1 MKVTLTEHQQ
11 VVFEEIVSE
20 IKGNIFTFYKSK
32 DINDRLLSLTGQAGT
47 GKSVL
52 TTCITAHIINEFHKE
67 NCYTNDSI
75 VVTAPTHKATSVLR
89 NMLLADDIKAE
100 CKTIY
105 SFLNIEPIYDYDT
118 GEEKY
123 AVARG
128 KHTPAAASLLII
140 DESSMISEKL
150 FELILETITTGKVNT
165 ILFIGDSYQLLPV
178 DNSDDNEV
186 FKIKKQFELTQIV
199 RQAADSEIIKLA
211 TKVRNM
217 IETQKFGDLNKLI
230 KESESDDIELFES
243 REEFLE
249 SYYGSN
255 QWYMEDKIISAF
267 TNNQVDNFN
276 KDVRVRFWGER
287 GIDNPAHFL
296 ASDMI
301 RFKKA
306 LVENGFFKDNN
317 RTIYSNNQEVML
329 NHAELVDN
337 GKDGLRF
344 WKCTVVGRKNT
355 DFIRIIDPDS
365 ELLYNEKLEGL
376 ANLAKTTKYPYKMQF
391 WKDYHQLKNAFA
403 DVQYVYAATIH
414 KLQGSSY
421 DIAYIDLASLLHN
434 KNILDD
440 MKFRLVYVAIT
451 RAKLGLKILY

>member
-1 MKVTLTEHQQ
+1 MEKKLTTHQQ
-11 VVFEEIVSE
+11 EVFEEIVSTIE
-20 IKGNIFTFYKSK
+20 GNLFTFYKSK
-32 DINDRLLSLTGQAGT
+32 DMDDRLLSLTGQAGC

-52 TTCITAHIINEFHKE
+52 TTHIIKHIIDKFRKE

-75 VVTAPTHKATSVLR
+75 VATAPTHKATSVLR
-89 NMLLADDIKAE
+89 NMLLEEDIQAE

-105 SFLNIEPIYDYDT
+105 SFLNIEPIYDYNT

-128 KHTPAAASLLII
+128 KRTPATASLLLI
-140 DESSMISEKL
+140 DESSMISEELYK
-150 FELILETITTGKVNT
+150 LILETITTGKVNT
-165 ILFIGDSYQLLPV
+165 ILFVGDPFQLLPV
-178 DNSDDNEV
+178 DKSEENEV

-199 RQAADSEIIKLA
+199 RQAENSPIIKLA
-211 TKVRNM
+211 TKVRQM
-217 IETQKFGDLNKLI
+217 IETQEFEDLNELI

-243 REEFLE
+243 REEFLKSFYE
-249 SYYGSN
+249 N
-255 QWYMEDKIISAF
+255 DQWYKEDKIISSF

-276 KDVRVRFWGER
+276 KDVRTRFWGER
-287 GIDNPAHFL
+287 GISNPVHYL
-296 ASDMI
+296 PTDMI

-306 LVENGFFKDNN
+306 LIENGFFKDNN

-329 NHAELVDN
+329 NHVEFVDN
-337 GKDGLRF
+337 GENGLRF
-344 WKCTVVGRKNT
+344 WKCTVVGRKHT

-365 ELLYNEKLEGL
+365 ELIYNEKLEGL
-376 ANLAKTTKYPYKMQF
+376 ANLAKTAKYPYNMEF

-403 DVQYVYAATIH
+403 NVQYVYAATIH

-421 DIAYIDLASLLHN
+421 DTAYIDLASLLHN
-434 KNILDD
+434 QDILDD
-440 MKFRLVYVAIT
+440 MKFRLVYVAVT

>member
-1 MKVTLTEHQQ
+1 MERKLTTHQQ
-11 VVFEEIVSE
+11 EVFEEIVNTIE
-20 IKGNIFTFYKSK
+20 GNLFTFDKRK

-52 TTCITAHIINEFHKE
+52 TTKITKYIIDKLNAN
-67 NCYTNDSI
+67 NCYSNDSI

-105 SFLNIEPIYDYDT
+105 SFLNIEPIYDYNT
-118 GEEKY
+118 GEEKF

-128 KHTPAAASLLII
+128 KHTPAAASLLVI
-140 DESSMISEKL
+140 DESSMISEELYK
-150 FELILETITTGKVNT
+150 LILETITTGKVNT
-165 ILFIGDSYQLLPV
+165 ILFIGDPFQLLPV
-178 DNSDDNEV
+178 DNSDENEV

-199 RQAADSEIIKLA
+199 RQAENSPIIKLA

-230 KESESDDIELFES
+230 KESKSDDIELFES

-249 SYYGSN
+249 SFYEN
-255 QWYMEDKIISAF
+255 DQWYKEDKIISSF

-276 KDVRVRFWGER
+276 KDVRVRFWEER
-287 GIDNPAHFL
+287 GINNPAHFL

-306 LVENGFFKDNN
+306 LIENGFFKDNN

-329 NHAELVDN
+329 NHAELVDT

-344 WKCTVVGRKNT
+344 WKCTVVGRKYT

-376 ANLAKTTKYPYKMQF
+376 ANLAKTTKYPYKMGF

-403 DVQYVYAATIH
+403 NVQYVYAATIH

-421 DIAYIDLASLLHN
+421 NFAYIDLASLLHN
-434 KNILDD
+434 KHILDD